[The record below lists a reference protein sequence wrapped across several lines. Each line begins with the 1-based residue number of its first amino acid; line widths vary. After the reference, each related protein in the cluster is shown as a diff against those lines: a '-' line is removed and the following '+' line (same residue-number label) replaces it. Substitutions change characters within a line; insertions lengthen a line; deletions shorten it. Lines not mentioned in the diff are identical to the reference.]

1 MKKRTRYLLLAI
13 AVIITLGFAA
23 PAVVNTFIGSANT
36 TVEVRGGFKVDSGGI
51 ELPLWDTSKKFTN
64 KGMSITN
71 GVLAF
76 NSADNNPV
84 YLKAGVWTAFGSGG
98 SGVTSIATTSPITG
112 GPITGTGTIAINN
125 AAADGSTKGA
135 ATFTAADFN
144 SASGLI
150 GIDYTNGQAASA
162 LNKGFLTAADWLI
175 FNAKGAG
182 SVVDVIG
189 GTNISITGTSTVQP
203 TVNITGTIATANGGT
218 GTTVQTSV
226 NTTPIV
232 FGTNNSI
239 SVQIASQVLG
249 LAAGIAT
256 WLATPS
262 SANLIAALTDEI
274 GSGKAVFFPDDTTIS
289 AAYTLTSRD
298 MFRAIHCTNGSN
310 INLTVPS
317 GLGTTFKCEVIQ
329 EGAGSVT
336 PTASSTTLTMI
347 PTGTTKTKQAGS
359 VIVIRSWATANTY
372 TVQGDLN

>member
-36 TVEVRGGFKVDSGGI
+36 TVEARGGFKVDSGGI
-51 ELPLWDTSKKFTN
+51 ELPIWDTSKKFTN

-84 YLKAGVWTAFGSGG
+84 YLKAGVWTPFASSGG
-98 SGVTSIATTSPITG
+98 SGTVTSVSSGNLSPLFTSSVATATTTPAITY
-112 GPITGTGTIAINN
+112 TIS
-125 AAADGSTKGA
+125 AAAA
-135 ATFTAADFN
+135 
-144 SASGLI
+144 
-150 GIDYTNGQAASA
+150 YTVLCNTTNASA
-162 LNKGFLTAADWLI
+162 APVYSKIDLANMVYG
-175 FNAKGAG
+175 
-182 SVVDVIG
+182 
-189 GTNISITGTSTVQP
+189 IT
-203 TVNITGTIATANGGT
+203 ATANGGT
-218 GTTVQTSV
+218 GTATTTSV

-256 WLATPS
+256 WLTTPS
-262 SANLIAALTDEI
+262 SANLITALTDEI

-317 GLGTTFKCEVIQ
+317 GLGVTFKCEVIQ

-359 VIVIRSWATANTY
+359 IMVIRSWQTANTY

>member
-1 MKKRTRYLLLAI
+1 MQKRTRYILLTI
-13 AVIITLGFAA
+13 AVIITLGFAV
-23 PAVVNTFIGSANT
+23 PAVNSFIGSPNT

-51 ELPLWDTSKKFTN
+51 ELPLWDTTKKFS

-71 GVLAF
+71 GVLVF
-76 NSADNNPV
+76 NSADNNLV
-84 YLKAGVWTAFGSGG
+84 YLKSGVWTSISSS

-125 AAADGSTKGA
+125 AAADGATKGA
-135 ATFTAADFN
+135 AAFTAADFN
-144 SASGLI
+144 SSAGLI

-189 GTNISITGTSTVQP
+189 GTNILITGTSTLQP
-203 TVNITGTIATANGGT
+203 TVNITGTIAVANGGT

-249 LAAGIAT
+249 LASGIAT
-256 WLATPS
+256 WLATS
-262 SANLIAALTDEI
+262 TSANLIAALTDEI
-274 GSGKAVFFPDDTTIS
+274 GNGKAVFFPDDTTIS

-298 MFRAIHCTNGSN
+298 LFRAIHCTNGSN
-310 INLTVPS
+310 IALTVPS

-329 EGAGSVT
+329 EGAGTVT
-336 PTASSTTLTMI
+336 PTASGTTLTMI
-347 PTGTTKTKQAGS
+347 PTGTTTTKQAGS

-372 TVQGDLN
+372 TVQGDLD

>member
-1 MKKRTRYLLLAI
+1 MQKRTRYILLTI
-13 AVIITLGFAA
+13 AVIIALGFAV
-23 PAVVNTFIGSANT
+23 PAVNTFIGSPNT
-36 TVEVRGGFKVDSGGI
+36 TVESRGGFKVDSGGI
-51 ELPLWDTSKKFTN
+51 ELPLWDTSRKYTG
-64 KGMSITN
+64 KGLSVTN

-76 NSADNNPV
+76 NSADNTPV
-84 YLKAGVWTAFGSGG
+84 YLKAGVWTPFGGG

-189 GTNISITGTSTVQP
+189 GTNILITGTSTLQP
-203 TVNITGTIATANGGT
+203 TVNITGTIAMANGGT

-262 SANLIAALTDEI
+262 SANLITALTDEI

-298 MFRAIHCTNGSN
+298 LFRAIHCTNGSN
-310 INLTVPS
+310 IALTVPS

-329 EGAGSVT
+329 EGAGTVT
-336 PTASSTTLTMI
+336 PTASGTTLTMI
-347 PTGTTKTKQAGS
+347 PTGTTTTKQAGS

-372 TVQGDLN
+372 TVQGDLD